1 MNDSEIQLATVEE
14 EEIKRLLAAAGLP
27 YDDIHMHLHN
37 FLVARHD
44 DVFVVTVGLE
54 IYGELGLLRSLVVA
68 SISQGNGIGRM
79 LYDRVMA
86 YAPGQGT
93 VFAHDNSRKVLWDTR
108 IHGC

>member
-27 YDDIHMHLHN
+27 Y
-37 FLVARHD
+37 D